1 MRICWRNG
9 MNQSIEQY
17 SVYWV
22 DLNPTKGA
30 EINKIRPCVVI
41 SPLEMNENLRTII
54 IAPVTSRG
62 REGYPTRTKVAVN
75 DIDGWI
81 VLDQIRSID
90 KTRLCDMI
98 GNLSAEEIMAV
109 KNIIKEM
116 LVD

>member
-1 MRICWRNG
+1 

-17 SVYWV
+17 SLYWV

-41 SPLEMNENLRTII
+41 SPSEMNENLQTII
-54 IAPVTSRG
+54 IAPLTSRG
-62 REGYPTRTKVAVN
+62 REGYPTRVKVEVN
-75 DIDGWI
+75 EKEGWI

-90 KTRLCDMI
+90 KTRLCDQI
-98 GNLSAEEIMAV
+98 GNLKPDEILTV
-109 KNIIKEM
+109 KSIIKEM

>member
-1 MRICWRNG
+1 

-62 REGYPTRTKVAVN
+62 REGYPTRSKVAVN
-75 DIDGWI
+75 NIEGWI

-98 GNLSAEEIMAV
+98 GKLSVEEIMAV